1 MSGKPTILCVD
12 DEPNVLDV
20 LCRMFD
26 RLAIVI
32 PARSGPEALTI
43 LRSRPIDLLI
53 TDQKMPEMTGIELV
67 REARREGIGVTT
79 ILLTAYTNPN
89 DLISAINDGQV
100 FRYVTKPWDIN
111 DLTMTVRN
119 ALSVAQLRKE
129 KERLLESLHKRVEA
143 LNVMYEVSRQS
154 AKDAPSLDAIVD
166 RLLATVGRVLPHD
179 ASAVLIESSD
189 GETAALRIRC
199 TTALNESALL
209 HVKDSVLSAH
219 RKAAGVVLPED
230 RVSTNVS
237 GEVAGVADGLSTFA
251 CAISVPLVSEKQT
264 VGTLAL
270 FSTRPDSYSTDD
282 GELLDLL
289 VNQTTDAIT
298 HVRAAEREARLR
310 IEQMVEAMGDG
321 VILTDAKG
329 QVMVVNRA
337 ARELLGVATD
347 NLKPDFGR
355 LTHELGISPFELV
368 RGWEYSGPK
377 TMREELRLHERDLEL
392 IVTPVAGPQR
402 DLKGL
407 VLVLRDVSE
416 QKLLTQ
422 RKDEFVGIISHELRT
437 PLTSIAG
444 AIDLVLSRLA
454 GDITEKQ
461 KRFLT
466 MARESTERL
475 NALVDDLLDLAK
487 FEQGGMR
494 MDFQLMRLDELVKAA
509 VERYGPSFTERKVE
523 VSFDVTA
530 TDVKLLADPN
540 RLNQVINN
548 LLTNAVK
555 FTPQG
560 GAVKVTVGRSV
571 ELPGSAVLAVW
582 NSGETIAEADLERI
596 FDRFE
601 QARSEKTRSLP
612 GTGLGLSICR
622 TIVESHG
629 GRIWAEPMAEGA
641 RFVAVFP
648 EEPPEVAPKPEEAAK
663 TARGTVLVVEDEPQ
677 IAWLLKAR
685 LLSAGFKVVV
695 ADRGHDALTA
705 ARRVRPDV
713 ITLDQKL
720 PDLDG
725 LGLLEILRHDP
736 ETKAARVLMVSGLD
750 LRDEA
755 LARGAN
761 AFLLKPLTTASFL
774 SSVEALLKEQQGS
787 RGRVLVVDDDP
798 QITAICAE
806 VLKNQGFDV
815 DCAST
820 VAEATAC
827 IARKRPEL
835 LLLDVSL
842 PDGDGFR
849 FFETLKA
856 DRAGG
861 PMSVIFISARS
872 DTSAKVRALKLGG
885 DDYLTK
891 PFDALELGARVESV
905 LRRRTADTSA
915 SPTTLLPGSAAIER
929 EVQRRLSEKTP
940 FAFCYLD
947 LDNLKAFNDFYGFAK
962 ADGVVKQTAD
972 LLREVVTQLGDGTE
986 FVGHVAGDDFVFIVR
1001 PERVDTICRRLI
1013 ESFDRI
1019 IPLYYERGDRERG
1032 YIEAEDR
1039 YGQRRKFPVMTVS
1052 IAAVMTDGNVD
1063 HPELARQAA
1072 ELKKRAKA
1080 IVGSVVLRSD
1090 QPDSTERNIA

>member
-1 MSGKPTILCVD
+1 MKPTILCVD

-26 RLAIVI
+26 RLAIVLT
-32 PARSGPEALTI
+32 ARSGPEALAV
-43 LRSRPIDLLI
+43 LRSRPVDLLI

-67 REARREGIGVTT
+67 REARKEGFGVTT

-89 DLISAINDGQV
+89 DLISAINEGQV

-119 ALSVAQLRKE
+119 ALAVAQLRKE
-129 KERLLESLHKRVEA
+129 KERLVESLHKRIEA

-219 RKAAGVVLPED
+219 RKAAGIVLPEE

-237 GEVAGVADGLSTFA
+237 GEVAGVAEGLSTFA
-251 CAISVPLVSEKQT
+251 CAISVPLVAEKQT

-282 GELLDLL
+282 GELLDVL

-329 QVMVVNRA
+329 GVVVVNKA
-337 ARELLGVATD
+337 ARELLKLSAEDTRPG
-347 NLKPDFGR
+347 FER
-355 LTHELGISPFELV
+355 LTAELGLSPFELV
-368 RGWEYSGPK
+368 RGWEYGGAK
-377 TMREELRLHERDLEL
+377 TMREELRLHERDIEL
-392 IVTPVAGPQR
+392 VVTPVAGAAR
-402 DLKGL
+402 ELRGL

-444 AIDLVLSRLA
+444 ALDLVLNRLA

-494 MDFQLMRLDELVKAA
+494 MDFQLMRLDELVKTA
-509 VERYGPSFTERKVE
+509 VERYGPSFSERKVE
-523 VSFDVTA
+523 VSLDVTA

-540 RLNQVINN
+540 RINQVINN

-560 GAVKVTVGRSV
+560 GTVKVTVGRSV
-571 ELPGSAVLAVW
+571 ELPGSAVLSVW
-582 NSGETIAEADLERI
+582 NSGESIAEADLERI

-601 QARSEKTRSLP
+601 QARSAKTRSLP

-622 TIVESHG
+622 TIVEGHG
-629 GRIWAEPMAEGA
+629 GRIWAETVGDGA

-648 EEPPEVAPKPEEAAK
+648 EEPTDQQPAADEVLKVE
-663 TARGTVLVVEDEPQ
+663 RGTVLVVEDEAQ
-677 IAWLLKAR
+677 IAWLLKAK

-695 ADRGHDALTA
+695 ADRGHDALAA

-713 ITLDQKL
+713 ITLDHRL
-720 PDLDG
+720 PDVEG
-725 LGLLEILRHDP
+725 LKLLEILRHDP
-736 ETKAARVLMVSGLD
+736 ETKAARVLMVSGVD
-750 LRDEA
+750 VREEA
-755 LARGAN
+755 LRAGAH
-761 AFLLKPLTTASFL
+761 AFLLKPLSTASFL
-774 SSVEALLKEQQGS
+774 SSVEALFKEHEGS

-806 VLKNQGFDV
+806 VLSNQGFDV
-815 DCAST
+815 DRAGS
-820 VAEATAC
+820 VAEATTI

-915 SPTTLLPGSAAIER
+915 SPTTQLPGSAAIER
-929 EVQRRLSEKTP
+929 EVQRRLRERAP

-972 LLREVVTQLGDGTE
+972 LLREVVSQMGDGSE
-986 FVGHVAGDDFVFIVR
+986 FVGHVAGDDFVFILR
-1001 PERVDTICRRLI
+1001 PDQVDSVCRRVI

-1039 YGQRRKFPVMTVS
+1039 YGQRRRFPVMSVS
-1052 IAAVMTDGNVD
+1052 IAAVMTDGTVD

-1080 IVGSVVLRSD
+1080 VVGSVVLRSD
-1090 QPDSTERNIA
+1090 QPDSERSIA

>member
-1 MSGKPTILCVD
+1 MSAKPTILCVD
-12 DEPNVLDV
+12 DEQNVLDV
-20 LCRMFD
+20 LRRMFE
-26 RLAIVI
+26 RLGTVLT
-32 PARSGPEALTI
+32 ARSGPEALGV
-43 LRSRPIDLLI
+43 LRSRPVDLLI

-67 REARREGIGVTT
+67 REARKEGIGVTT

-189 GETAALRIRC
+189 GDTAALRIRC
-199 TTALNESALL
+199 TTALSESSLL
-209 HVKDSVLSAH
+209 HVKDSVLSSH
-219 RKAAGVVLPED
+219 RKTAGVVLPED

-237 GEVAGVADGLSTFA
+237 GEVAGQTEGLSTFA
-251 CAISVPLVSEKQT
+251 CAISVPLVAEKQT

-329 QVMVVNRA
+329 GVVVVNRA
-337 ARELLGVATD
+337 AREFLGVPAD
-347 NLKPDFGR
+347 DPRPDFER
-355 LTHELGISPFELV
+355 LTSTLGLSPFELV
-368 RGWEYSGPK
+368 RGWEYGGAK
-377 TMREELRLHERDLEL
+377 TMREELRLGERDLEL
-392 IVTPVAGPQR
+392 VVTPVAGAAR
-402 DLKGL
+402 ELKGL
-407 VLVLRDVSE
+407 VMVLRDVSE

-444 AIDLVLSRLA
+444 ALDLVLNRLA

-461 KRFLT
+461 KRFLS

-494 MDFQLMRLDELVKAA
+494 MDFQLMRLDELVKVA
-509 VERYGPSFTERKVE
+509 VERYGPSFSERKVE
-523 VSFDVTA
+523 VSLEVTA
-530 TDVKLLADPN
+530 PDVKLLADPN

-560 GAVKVTVGRSV
+560 GAVKVTVGHSV
-571 ELPGSAVLAVW
+571 ELPGSAVLSVW

-601 QARSEKTRSLP
+601 QARSAKTRSLP

-622 TIVESHG
+622 TIVEGHG
-629 GRIWAEPMAEGA
+629 GRIWAETASDGA

-648 EEPPEVAPKPEEAAK
+648 EEPPEQATPEEPLKA
-663 TARGTVLVVEDEPQ
+663 ARGTVLVVEDESQ
-677 IAWLLKAR
+677 IAWLLKSR
-685 LLSAGFKVVV
+685 LLSAGFKVFV
-695 ADRGHDALTA
+695 AERGHDALA
-705 ARRVRPDV
+705 MARRVRPDV
-713 ITLDQKL
+713 ITLDQRL
-720 PDLDG
+720 PDVDG

-736 ETKAARVLMVSGLD
+736 ETKAARVLMVSGVD
-750 LRDEA
+750 VREEA
-755 LARGAN
+755 LRAGAS
-761 AFLLKPLTTASFL
+761 AFLLKPLTTSSFL
-774 SSVEALLKEQQGS
+774 SSVEALLKEHEGS

-806 VLKNQGFDV
+806 VLRNQGFDV
-815 DCAST
+815 DRAET
-820 VAEATAC
+820 VAEATAA

-835 LLLDVSL
+835 LLLDVAL
-842 PDGDGFR
+842 PDGDGFS

-905 LRRRTADTSA
+905 LRRRNADTGH
-915 SPTTLLPGSAAIER
+915 SPTTQLPGSAAIER
-929 EVQRRLSEKTP
+929 EVQRRLREQSP

-972 LLREVVTQLGDGTE
+972 LLREVVSQLGDGSE

-1001 PERVDTICRRLI
+1001 PEQVDSICRRVI

-1039 YGQRRKFPVMTVS
+1039 YGQRRRFPVMSVS
-1052 IAAVMTDGNVD
+1052 IAAVMTDGKVD

-1080 IVGSVVLRSD
+1080 VTGSVVLRSD
-1090 QPDSTERNIA
+1090 QPEPERNIA

>member
-1 MSGKPTILCVD
+1 VKPTILCVD

-26 RLAIVI
+26 RLANVLQ
-32 PARSGPEALTI
+32 ARSGAEALAV
-43 LRSRPIDLLI
+43 LRSTPVDLLI

-67 REARREGIGVTT
+67 RAARLEGFGVTT

-89 DLISAINDGQV
+89 DLIAAINDGQV
-100 FRYVTKPWDIN
+100 FRYVTKPWDLN

-119 ALSVAQLRKE
+119 ALAVAQLRKE
-129 KERLLESLHKRVEA
+129 KERLVESLHKRIEA

-219 RKAAGVVLPED
+219 RKAAGIVMPEE

-237 GEVAGVADGLSTFA
+237 GEVAGRADGLSTFA
-251 CAISVPLVSEKQT
+251 CAISVPLVAEKQT

-282 GELLDLL
+282 GELLDVL

-298 HVRAAEREARLR
+298 HVRAAERESRLR

-329 QVMVVNRA
+329 GVVVVNKA
-337 ARELLGVATD
+337 ARELLGLAADDVRPGFERLSAT
-347 NLKPDFGR
+347 
-355 LTHELGISPFELV
+355 LGLSPFELV
-368 RGWEYSGPK
+368 RGWEYGGAK
-377 TMREELRLHERDLEL
+377 TIREELRLRERDLEL
-392 IVTPVAGPQR
+392 IVTPVAGPAR
-402 DLKGL
+402 ELRGL

-444 AIDLVLSRLA
+444 ALDLVLNKLA

-494 MDFQLMRLDELVKAA
+494 MDFQLTRLDELVKVA
-509 VERYGPSFTERKVE
+509 VERYGPSFSERKVE
-523 VSFDVTA
+523 VSFEVTA

-560 GAVKVTVGRSV
+560 GSVKVTVGHSV

-601 QARSEKTRSLP
+601 QARSAKTRALP

-622 TIVESHG
+622 TIVEAHG
-629 GRIWAEPMAEGA
+629 GQIWTEPNPQGGTIFHLTVQKASAEE
-641 RFVAVFP
+641 
-648 EEPPEVAPKPEEAAK
+648 
-663 TARGTVLVVEDEPQ
+663 L
-677 IAWLLKAR
+677 
-685 LLSAGFKVVV
+685 
-695 ADRGHDALTA
+695 
-705 ARRVRPDV
+705 
-713 ITLDQKL
+713 
-720 PDLDG
+720 
-725 LGLLEILRHDP
+725 
-736 ETKAARVLMVSGLD
+736 
-750 LRDEA
+750 
-755 LARGAN
+755 AN
-761 AFLLKPLTTASFL
+761 AK
-774 SSVEALLKEQQGS
+774 
-787 RGRVLVVDDDP
+787 
-798 QITAICAE
+798 
-806 VLKNQGFDV
+806 
-815 DCAST
+815 
-820 VAEATAC
+820 
-827 IARKRPEL
+827 
-835 LLLDVSL
+835 
-842 PDGDGFR
+842 
-849 FFETLKA
+849 
-856 DRAGG
+856 
-861 PMSVIFISARS
+861 
-872 DTSAKVRALKLGG
+872 
-885 DDYLTK
+885 
-891 PFDALELGARVESV
+891 
-905 LRRRTADTSA
+905 
-915 SPTTLLPGSAAIER
+915 
-929 EVQRRLSEKTP
+929 
-940 FAFCYLD
+940 
-947 LDNLKAFNDFYGFAK
+947 
-962 ADGVVKQTAD
+962 
-972 LLREVVTQLGDGTE
+972 
-986 FVGHVAGDDFVFIVR
+986 
-1001 PERVDTICRRLI
+1001 
-1013 ESFDRI
+1013 
-1019 IPLYYERGDRERG
+1019 
-1032 YIEAEDR
+1032 
-1039 YGQRRKFPVMTVS
+1039 
-1052 IAAVMTDGNVD
+1052 
-1063 HPELARQAA
+1063 
-1072 ELKKRAKA
+1072 
-1080 IVGSVVLRSD
+1080 
-1090 QPDSTERNIA
+1090 

>member
-1 MSGKPTILCVD
+1 MTVKPTILCVD

-26 RLAIVI
+26 RLALVVT
-32 PARSGPEALTI
+32 AKSGPEALEI
-43 LRSRPIDLLI
+43 LRSRPVDLLI
-53 TDQKMPEMTGIELV
+53 TDQKMPDMTGIELV
-67 REARREGIGVTT
+67 REARKEGIGVTT

-89 DLISAINDGQV
+89 DLISAINEGQV

-119 ALSVAQLRKE
+119 ALAVAQLRKE

-179 ASAVLIESSD
+179 ASAVLIEASD
-189 GETAALRIRC
+189 GQTAALRIRC
-199 TTALNESALL
+199 TTAMNESALL

-219 RKAAGVVLPED
+219 RKAAGVVLPEEK
-230 RVSTNVS
+230 VTTNVG
-237 GEVAGVADGLSTFA
+237 GEIAGVAEGLSTFA

-298 HVRAAEREARLR
+298 HVRATEREARLR

-329 QVMVVNRA
+329 GVVVVNRA
-337 ARELLGVATD
+337 AREFLGFSSDEAR
-347 NLKPDFGR
+347 PDFER
-355 LTHELGISPFELV
+355 LTATLGLSPFELV
-368 RGWEYSGPK
+368 RGWEYGGAK

-392 IVTPVAGPQR
+392 VVTPVAGPAR
-402 DLKGL
+402 ELKGL

-416 QKLLTQ
+416 QKLLAQ

-444 AIDLVLSRLA
+444 ALDLVLNRLA
-454 GDITEKQ
+454 GDINEKQ
-461 KRFLT
+461 KRFLS

-494 MDFQLMRLDELVKAA
+494 MDFQLMRLDELVKVA
-509 VERYGPSFTERKVE
+509 VERYGPSFNERKVE
-523 VSFDVTA
+523 VSFETA
-530 TDVKLLADPN
+530 SDVKLLADPN
-540 RLNQVINN
+540 RINQVINN

-560 GAVKVTVGRSV
+560 GSVKVTVGHSA

-582 NSGETIAEADLERI
+582 NSGEVIAEPDLERI

-601 QARSEKTRSLP
+601 QARSAKTRSLP

-629 GRIWAEPMAEGA
+629 GRIWAESIAEGA

-648 EEPPEVAPKPEEAAK
+648 EEPPELAPNPDEAVK
-663 TARGTVLVVEDEPQ
+663 SPRGTVLVVEDEPQ

-685 LLSAGFKVVV
+685 LLSAGFKVIVS
-695 ADRGHDALTA
+695 DRGHDALA
-705 ARRVRPDV
+705 VARRVRPDV
-713 ITLDQKL
+713 ITLDHRL
-720 PDLDG
+720 PDVEG

-736 ETKAARVLMVSGLD
+736 ETKAARVLMVSGAD
-750 LRDEA
+750 VREEA
-755 LARGAN
+755 LRAGAS
-761 AFLLKPLTTASFL
+761 AFLLKPLTTSSFL
-774 SSVEALLKEQQGS
+774 ASVEALLKERQGS

-806 VLKNQGFDV
+806 VLSNQGFDV
-815 DCAST
+815 DRAGS

-905 LRRRTADTSA
+905 LRRRMADTSA

-929 EVQRRLSEKTP
+929 EVQRRLREKSP

-972 LLREVVTQLGDGTE
+972 LLREVVSQMGDGSE

-1001 PERVDTICRRLI
+1001 PEQVDALCRRLI

-1039 YGQRRKFPVMTVS
+1039 YGQRRKFPVMSVS
-1052 IAAVMTDGNVD
+1052 IAAVMTDGTVD
-1063 HPELARQAA
+1063 HPELARMAA

-1080 IVGSVVLRSD
+1080 VTGSVVLRSD
-1090 QPDSTERNIA
+1090 QADTSQRTA

>member
-1 MSGKPTILCVD
+1 MPVKPTILCVD

-26 RLAIVI
+26 RLALVLT
-32 PARSGPEALTI
+32 AKSGPEALEI
-43 LRSRPIDLLI
+43 LRSRPVDLLI
-53 TDQKMPEMTGIELV
+53 TDQKMPDMTGIELV
-67 REARREGIGVTT
+67 REARKEGLGVTT

-89 DLISAINDGQV
+89 DLISAINEGQV

-119 ALSVAQLRKE
+119 ALAVAALRKE
-129 KERLLESLHKRVEA
+129 KERLIESLHKRVEA

-189 GETAALRIRC
+189 GQTAALRIRC
-199 TTALNESALL
+199 ATAMNESALL
-209 HVKDSVLSAH
+209 HVKDSVLSSH

-230 RVSTNVS
+230 KVTTNVG
-237 GEVAGVADGLSTFA
+237 GEIAGVAEGLSTFA

-282 GELLDLL
+282 GELLDVL

-321 VILTDAKG
+321 VILTDEKG
-329 QVMVVNRA
+329 GVVVVNRA
-337 ARELLGVATD
+337 AREFLGLASD
-347 NLKPDFGR
+347 DARPDFER
-355 LTHELGISPFELV
+355 LTATLGLSPFELV
-368 RGWEYSGPK
+368 RGWEYGGAK
-377 TMREELRLHERDLEL
+377 TVREELRLHERDLEL
-392 IVTPVAGPQR
+392 VVTPVAGAAR
-402 DLKGL
+402 ELKGL

-416 QKLLTQ
+416 QKLLAQ

-444 AIDLVLSRLA
+444 ALDLVLNRLA
-454 GDITEKQ
+454 GDINEKQ
-461 KRFLT
+461 KRFLS
-466 MARESTERL
+466 MARDSTERL

-494 MDFQLMRLDELVKAA
+494 MDFQLMRLDELVKVA
-509 VERYGPSFTERKVE
+509 VERYGPSFNERKVE
-523 VSFDVTA
+523 VSLEVTA

-560 GAVKVTVGRSV
+560 GSVKVTVGHSA

-582 NSGETIAEADLERI
+582 NSGEVIAEPDLERI

-601 QARSEKTRSLP
+601 QARSAKTRSLP

-629 GRIWAEPMAEGA
+629 GRIWADSIAEGA

-648 EEPPEVAPKPEEAAK
+648 EEPPELAPNPDEAVKAP
-663 TARGTVLVVEDEPQ
+663 RGTVLVVEDEPQ

-685 LLSAGFKVVV
+685 LLSAGFKVFV
-695 ADRGHDALTA
+695 ADRGHDALA
-705 ARRVRPDV
+705 VARRVRPDV
-713 ITLDQKL
+713 ITLDHRL
-720 PDLDG
+720 PDVEG

-736 ETKAARVLMVSGLD
+736 ETKASRVLMVSGAD
-750 LRDEA
+750 VREEA
-755 LARGAN
+755 LRAGAS

-774 SSVEALLKEQQGS
+774 SSVEALLKERRGS

-806 VLKNQGFDV
+806 VLSNQGFDV
-815 DCAST
+815 DRAGT

-905 LRRRTADTSA
+905 LRRRMADTSA

-929 EVQRRLSEKTP
+929 EVQRRLRDKSP

-972 LLREVVTQLGDGTE
+972 LLREVVSQMGDGSE

-1001 PERVDTICRRLI
+1001 PEQVDAICRRLI

-1039 YGQRRKFPVMTVS
+1039 YGQRRKFPVMSVS
-1052 IAAVMTDGNVD
+1052 IAAVMTDGTVD
-1063 HPELARQAA
+1063 HPELARLAA

-1080 IVGSVVLRSD
+1080 VTGSVVLRSD
-1090 QPDSTERNIA
+1090 QAETTQRTA